1 MDFVRQR
8 KDFLAQSFRE
18 CPTITFIGVVF
29 SAISFSPHSL
39 DDVALTL
46 IICFLAASGILVAVV
61 ALASGAL
68 LAIVTLAVLLSTFL
82 SVALAFSAF
91 AALAKFGVIWFRT
104 PKIQTQEAAPAAPPP
119 LKRAFAA
126 LRDRAHVVRH
136 PMKPSWQSYLV
147 VFLLS
152 RNPLA
157 RIVLPRWMRYTT
169 IYPYVFGRNRSPHP
183 LKWVLLRRL
192 HGVVAVASF
201 LLTPVRILSHIGW
214 DSVLIVCALVLF
226 LSPGVRSWAYSSLAL
241 GVAKLRPRKKKP
253 PVETG
258 RSDPGTD
265 QETPAAEIVTA
276 VSSLV
281 PQGQAAATTAVSTL
295 GISGGGM
302 RARNGLG
309 ADGYDGA

>member
-1 MDFVRQR
+1 
-8 KDFLAQSFRE
+8 
-18 CPTITFIGVVF
+18 
-29 SAISFSPHSL
+29 
-39 DDVALTL
+39 
-46 IICFLAASGILVAVV
+46 
-61 ALASGAL
+61 
-68 LAIVTLAVLLSTFL
+68 
-82 SVALAFSAF
+82 LAFSAF
-91 AALAKFGVIWFRT
+91 VALAKFGVIWFRP
-104 PKIQTQEAAPAAPPP
+104 PKIQTQEAAPAAPVHGAGVSKYLAPIE
-119 LKRAFAA
+119 RAFAA

-157 RIVLPRWMRYTT
+157 RIFLPRWMRYTT

-201 LLTPVRILSHIGW
+201 LLTPVRILSHVGW
-214 DSVLIVCALVLF
+214 DSVFIVCALVLF
-226 LSPGVRSWAYSSLAL
+226 LSPGVRSWAYSTLAL
-241 GVAKLRPRKKKP
+241 RVAKLRPRKKKP

-265 QETPAAEIVTA
+265 RETPAAEIVTA

-281 PQGQAAATTAVSTL
+281 PQGQGAVTTAVSTL

-309 ADGYDGA
+309 ADGYNGA